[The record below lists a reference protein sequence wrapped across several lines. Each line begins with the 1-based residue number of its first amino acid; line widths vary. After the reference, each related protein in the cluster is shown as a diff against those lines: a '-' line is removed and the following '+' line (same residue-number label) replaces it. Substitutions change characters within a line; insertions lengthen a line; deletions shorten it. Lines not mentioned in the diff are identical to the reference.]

1 MTGLFLLL
9 AALVV
14 VAVLVLAVKA
24 KAGANLGNEP
34 WPFYAKKPLSVPE
47 QVLYFRLLKAFP
59 EHIVLLRR
67 SALSRILGVKKGSN
81 FQAWNNRINRMSA
94 DFVLCAKDSSI
105 MAVVELDDASHRRE
119 ARKEA
124 DAKKNKALANAGIRV
139 LRWEAKSLPDEIALR
154 AAVGAQQ
161 LVPADDPAAPARRQ
175 SRG

>member
-9 AALVV
+9 AVLVV

-24 KAGANLGNEP
+24 KPGAKLGNEP

-47 QVLYFRLLKAFP
+47 QVLYFRLVKAFP
-59 EHIVLLRR
+59 EHIVL
-67 SALSRILGVKKGSN
+67 AQVGLSRILGVKKGSN
-81 FQAWNNRINRMSA
+81 FQAWNNRIDRMSA

-105 MAVVELDDASHRRE
+105 VAVVELDDVSRRRE

-161 LVPADDPAAPARRQ
+161 LVPAASAGRQ
-175 SRG
+175 SRC

>member
-1 MTGLFLLL
+1 VTGLFLLL
-9 AALVV
+9 AVLVV

-24 KAGANLGNEP
+24 KPGANLGNEP

-47 QVLYFRLLKAFP
+47 QVLYFRLVKAFP
-59 EHIVLLRR
+59 EHIVL
-67 SALSRILGVKKGSN
+67 AQVGLSRILGVKKGSN
-81 FQAWNNRINRMSA
+81 FQSWNNRINRMSA

-105 MAVVELDDASHRRE
+105 VAVVELDDVSHRRE

-124 DAKKNKALANAGIRV
+124 DAEKNKALANAGIRV

-161 LVPADDPAAPARRQ
+161 LVSAASAGLR
-175 SRG
+175 SRC